1 MRDVIDTAVLGVRE
15 RAGRARLTLDIGI
28 AEDATEFIAD
38 EKRVRQVLYNLLSN
52 AVGFSKPMAAPSGS
66 LPGAR
71 PADGVRGRG
80 PGRRHS
86 ERAAAR
92 ACSSDSR
99 AAARASSHRGAGLG
113 LSIVKS
119 LVDLHGGSVELQSEP
134 GYGTRV
140 TVSLPERGELKLL
153 AGTAA

>member
-1 MRDVIDTAVLGVRE
+1 MHGIDE
-15 RAGRARLTLDIGI
+15 RARLANLTLDIGI
-28 AEDATEFIAD
+28 AEDATEFVAD
-38 EKRVRQVLYNLLSN
+38 DKRVRQVPDNLLSN
-52 AVGFSKPMAAPSGS
+52 AVSFSKDGSTIWLAAW
-66 LPGAR
+66 R
-71 PADGVRGRG
+71 E
-80 PGRRHS
+80 PGRMVFAVQDQGVGIPKEQQAGVF
-86 ERAAAR
+86 ERFKR
-92 ACSSDSR
+92 SR
-99 AAARASSHRGAGLG
+99 SQGVNHRGAGLG